1 MKKWSLNAK
10 ISLVMGFFV
19 LGIALVSANG
29 FYQMNAI
36 NNILKDITNVKV
48 MNVMDTQKLIDLF
61 FLQFNAEK
69 NYIVNAGAVE
79 REKTKK
85 ALSDRNIELKA
96 ALAERKKNTKNPD
109 DLKKLEAFEVS
120 YKKWL
125 ELDAQV
131 EKLVYAGM
139 LKEAAHEIE
148 DNGKAIRLEGEASLD
163 ELNNKYEQQ
172 MKDNTAS
179 AQRDYESAKVF
190 FVTSSLITILLG
202 IGFAAF
208 IMKALNKSLNGV
220 IEDLSRNFLEVT
232 SASEQIAASS
242 EELSTA
248 ATEQAAS
255 LEETASSIQEMS
267 AMVQKNSQYA
277 TKAGQVAQGSRE
289 SAHKGEIVVGNMIEA
304 INEIQVSNGHIMDQI
319 NLSNAEISKIVEVIS
334 EIEKKT
340 KIIND
345 IVFQTKLLSFNASV
359 EAARA
364 GENGRGFAVVA
375 EEVGKLAQVSGDAA
389 KEISSMLEASI
400 LKVEGIVRDTT
411 TNVEGLINNGKIKID
426 AGTAIAHQC
435 GEVLKEIV
443 SNIAEVTSMTDE
455 IAVASEEQAAGVIE
469 ITKAMGVLGQVTQTN
484 AATSAQ
490 AASSAEELSG
500 QAHSLKQVVDLLVVT
515 VKGEE
520 EGRVQEKMKDRVVKM
535 KQASSVNLN
544 KLIEK
549 KNSLLP
555 QGNDPRFE
563 EV

>member
-19 LGIALVSANG
+19 FGIGLVAANG

-36 NNILKDITNVKV
+36 NNILKDITEVKMVNVLQ
-48 MNVMDTQKLIDLF
+48 TQKLLDLF

-79 REKTKK
+79 REKTKRI
-85 ALSDRNIELKA
+85 LSDRNIEIKA
-96 ALAERKKNTKNPD
+96 LLAERKKSTKAPE
-109 DLKKLEAFEVS
+109 DLKLLDKFEAS
-120 YKKWL
+120 YKEWL
-125 ELDAQV
+125 ALDATI
-131 EKLVYAGM
+131 ETLVYAGD
-139 LKEAAHEIE
+139 LKAAAHEIE
-148 DNGKAIRLEGEASLD
+148 ENGKNLRLEGEASLD
-163 ELNNKYEQQ
+163 ALNNQYEKE
-172 MKDNTAS
+172 MHDNTLI
-179 AQRDYESAKVF
+179 AQKDYENAKSF
-190 FVTSSLITILLG
+190 FITSSFLTILLG

-208 IMKALNKSLNGV
+208 IMKALNASLNGV
-220 IEDLSRNFLEVT
+220 IEDLSANFLEVT

-277 TKAGQVAQGSRE
+277 SQAKVVAMGSLE
-289 SAHKGEIVVGNMIEA
+289 SANKGQMVVTNMIDA
-304 INEIQVSNGHIMDQI
+304 INDIQTSNEHIMDQI
-319 NLSNAEISKIVEVIS
+319 NLSNAEITKIVEVIG

-389 KEISSMLEASI
+389 KEISAMLEASI
-400 LKVEGIVRDTT
+400 LKVEGIVKHTT
-411 TNVEGLINNGKIKID
+411 LQVADLVGQGKTKID
-426 AGTAIAHQC
+426 SGTAIAHEC
-435 GEVLKEIV
+435 GDVLKEIV
-443 SNIAEVTSMTDE
+443 TTIKEVTSMTDE
-455 IAVASEEQAAGVIE
+455 IAVASQEQSAGVVE
-469 ITKAMGVLGQVTQTN
+469 ITKAMHVLGQVTQTN

-490 AASSAEELSG
+490 AASSAEELSN
-500 QAHSLKQVVDLLVVT
+500 QAHSLRLVVGLLVET
-515 VKGEE
+515 VKGGEAAQDKKI
-520 EGRVQEKMKDRVVKM
+520 VAKVK
-535 KQASSVNLN
+535 KAAGAEFA
-544 KLIEK
+544 KFIEK

-555 QGNDPRFE
+555 QGSDPRFE

>member
-19 LGIALVSANG
+19 LGIGLVAANG

-48 MNVMDTQKLIDLF
+48 SNVMDTQKLLDLF

-69 NYIVNAGAVE
+69 NYIVNVGAIE

-85 ALSDRNIELKA
+85 SLSDRNIEIKS
-96 ALAERKKNTKNPD
+96 ALAERKKNTVNID
-109 DLKKLEAFEVS
+109 DMKKLEEFEAA
-120 YKKWL
+120 YTKWL
-125 ELDAQV
+125 ALDVQV
-131 EKLVYAGM
+131 EKYVYVGM

-148 DNGKAIRLEGEASLD
+148 ENGKAIRLEGEASLE
-163 ELNNKYEQQ
+163 ELNNKYEQE
-172 MKDNTAS
+172 MK
-179 AQRDYESAKVF
+179 AQTLVAQKDFDDAKKF
-190 FVTSSLITILLG
+190 FIASSLVTILLG
-202 IGFAAF
+202 VGFAAF
-208 IMKALNKSLNGV
+208 IMRALNKSLSGV

-277 TKAGQVAQGSRE
+277 TQASQVAKGSRE
-289 SAHKGEIVVGNMIEA
+289 SAHKGEVVVGNMIEA
-304 INEIQVSNGHIMDQI
+304 INEIHVSNGQIMDQI

-389 KEISSMLEASI
+389 KEISTMLEASI
-400 LKVEGIVRDTT
+400 AKVEGIVRDTT
-411 TNVEGLINNGKIKID
+411 VNVEGLISNGKIKID
-426 AGTAIAHQC
+426 AGTAIAYEC

-443 SNIAEVTSMTDE
+443 ANIAEVTSMTDE
-455 IAVASEEQAAGVIE
+455 IAVASAEQAAGVTE

-500 QAHSLKQVVDLLVVT
+500 QAHSLKQTVDLLVVT

-520 EGRVQEKMKDRVVKM
+520 GGRVQQRVKERVVKI
-535 KQASSVNLN
+535 KQASHAELN

-555 QGNDPRFE
+555 QGSDPRFE